1 MDPQSVAFVPHS
13 DSWRLCN
20 DLLRLQQVQA
30 DHTDRLLRLERRQD
44 DDARMKS
51 VWGATS
57 PFPSVLSGTPQQ
69 PPIHHLKDFDD
80 EPANLIGSLHLDPDE
95 EPRRMGATSRANSVR
110 FDESANQGH
119 WAHASRSSIDFLPRS
134 TSSLA
139 GLGMTERTSSH
150 KSDGRASSVHSVRSA
165 ASGRASSINLD
176 TGYAS
181 PVDTPVIAPGLLIL
195 GPVPAIVRCWLNT
208 NFKHDA
214 LLYAA
219 VSSASYKSQIDERL
233 VQYLDLEDCVVE
245 SASGSRL
252 LALPVYFAEAVPL
265 PTSARPSSPAP
276 QVPSATV
283 EFNVLTNTQ
292 TDVYSKA
299 IQIVIGSDVLRS
311 RGADILFSS
320 NSMTLF
326 DDDQCKLSIPLVR
339 PESEST
345 FNSLFISSM
354 QPPKLQEMVR
364 EEQTQLNGLGQND
377 MSTTV
382 NDMVYEDELSSR
394 PANEVLQ
401 QPMEITADDEIPSR
415 SRQHT
420 PAPRVVRLENKDS
433 AASTQAS
440 PSAPPISSPSIW
452 SNWRRETSSQN
463 TGTGTGSATTK
474 PKDSGYQRRDAGI
487 KVLRPTRTISRT
499 FSSGSVAS
507 TPAADGKS
515 RYFDEG
521 KKRGQDTV
529 AGDEK
534 PLSRRPTGDGEVEMT
549 TSKTRS
555 NPAGGASAFSW
566 LHSGSK
572 P

>member
-1 MDPQSVAFVPHS
+1 MDPQSVAFVPHN

-20 DLLRLQQVQA
+20 DLLRLQQVQQ

-69 PPIHHLKDFDD
+69 APVHHLKDFDD
-80 EPANLIGSLHLDPDE
+80 EPVNLIGSLHLDPDD

-181 PVDTPVIAPGLLIL
+181 PVDTPAIAPGLLIL
-195 GPVPAIVRCWLNT
+195 GPVPAIVRCWVNT

-219 VSSASYKSQIDERL
+219 VSTASFKSQVDERL
-233 VQYLDLEDCVVE
+233 VQHLGLEHCTVE
-245 SASGSRL
+245 NAAGGRS
-252 LALPVYFAEAVPL
+252 LALSVYFAEAVPH
-265 PTSARPSSPAP
+265 PISTRASSPAP
-276 QVPSATV
+276 QVPSVTV
-283 EFNVLTNTQ
+283 EFSIVAPMQPEL
-292 TDVYSKA
+292 DSKA

-311 RGADILFSS
+311 HNADILFSS
-320 NSMTLF
+320 NSMTIF

-339 PESEST
+339 PENEAT
-345 FNSLFISSM
+345 FNSLYISSS
-354 QPPKLQEMVR
+354 QPTDPTQHIMP
-364 EEQTQLNGLGQND
+364 EEQVQLNGLGQTEPNTPSNELIFD
-377 MSTTV
+377 DEPLHSVADNLQETTEAPTAE
-382 NDMVYEDELSSR
+382 EDVRLSRSELSASK
-394 PANEVLQ
+394 
-401 QPMEITADDEIPSR
+401 
-415 SRQHT
+415 
-420 PAPRVVRLENKDS
+420 VVRSENKDS
-433 AASTQAS
+433 TTSTQAP
-440 PSAPPISSPSIW
+440 PSAPPTSSPSIW
-452 SNWRRETSSQN
+452 SNWRREASNQNNGSETAGATSK
-463 TGTGTGSATTK
+463 TK
-474 PKDSGYQRRDAGI
+474 DIGYQRRDAGI
-487 KVLRPTRTISRT
+487 KVLRPTRSSGRT
-499 FSSGSVAS
+499 FSGGSVAS
-507 TPAADGKS
+507 SPAGDGRS
-515 RYFDEG
+515 RYFDDG
-521 KKRGQDTV
+521 KKRGLDTV

-534 PLSRRPTGDGEVEMT
+534 GTRTTGEGQVEAV

-566 LHSGSK
+566 LHSGNRA
-572 P
+572 

>member
-1 MDPQSVAFVPHS
+1 MDPQSVAFVPHN

-20 DLLRLQQVQA
+20 DLLRLQQVQQ

-69 PPIHHLKDFDD
+69 APIHHLKDFDD
-80 EPANLIGSLHLDPDE
+80 EPVNLIGSLHLDPDE

-181 PVDTPVIAPGLLIL
+181 PVDTPAIAPGLLIL
-195 GPVPAIVRCWLNT
+195 GPVPAIVRCWINT
-208 NFKHDA
+208 KFKHDA

-219 VSSASYKSQIDERL
+219 VSTASYKSQIDERL
-233 VQYLDLEDCVVE
+233 VQHLGLEHCIVE
-245 SASGSRL
+245 SASGERL
-252 LALPVYFAEAVPL
+252 LALSVYFAEAIPH
-265 PTSARPSSPAP
+265 PISTRSSSPAP
-276 QVPSATV
+276 QVPSVTV
-283 EFNVLTNTQ
+283 EFSIVALAQ
-292 TDVYSKA
+292 PDPDSKA
-299 IQIVIGSDVLRS
+299 IQIIIGSDVLRS
-311 RGADILFSS
+311 HNADILFST

-339 PESEST
+339 PENEGA
-345 FNSLFISSM
+345 FNSLSISSSRSTKPRDIM
-354 QPPKLQEMVR
+354 P
-364 EEQTQLNGLGQND
+364 EEEAQLNGLGQTEPNTPSHEL
-377 MSTTV
+377 MF
-382 NDMVYEDELSSR
+382 EDG
-394 PANEVLQ
+394 PLQ
-401 QPMEITADDEIPSR
+401 PVADTLQEATGKPLDEEDVRPSR
-415 SRQHT
+415 SQLS
-420 PAPRVVRLENKDS
+420 ASKVVRSENKDS
-433 AASTQAS
+433 TTSTQVP
-440 PSAPPISSPSIW
+440 PSAPPTSSPSIW

-463 TGTGTGSATTK
+463 SGAEMAGATPKTK
-474 PKDSGYQRRDAGI
+474 DTGYQRRDGGI
-487 KVLRPTRTISRT
+487 KVLRPSRSIGRT

-507 TPAADGKS
+507 SPAGDGRS

-521 KKRGQDTV
+521 KKRGTDTV

-534 PLSRRPTGDGEVEMT
+534 MTRVTGDSQAEPV

-566 LHSGSK
+566 LHSGNRA
-572 P
+572 

>member
-1 MDPQSVAFVPHS
+1 MDPQSVAFVPTT

-20 DLLRLQQVQA
+20 DLLRLQQVQQ

-57 PFPSVLSGTPQQ
+57 PFPSVLSGTPQHA
-69 PPIHHLKDFDD
+69 PIHHLKDFDD
-80 EPANLIGSLHLDPDE
+80 EPVNLISSLHLDPDE

-139 GLGMTERTSSH
+139 GLGMTERSSSH
-150 KSDGRASSVHSVRSA
+150 KSDGRASSVHSVRSV

-181 PVDTPVIAPGLLIL
+181 PVDTPAIAPGLLIL
-195 GPVPAIVRCWLNT
+195 GPVPAIVRCWINT

-219 VSSASYKSQIDERL
+219 VSTASYRSQIDERL
-233 VQYLDLEDCVVE
+233 VQHLGLEHCIVE
-245 SASGSRL
+245 SASGARS
-252 LALPVYFAEAVPL
+252 LALSVYFAEAIPHPV
-265 PTSARPSSPAP
+265 SIRSSSPAP
-276 QVPSATV
+276 QVPSVTV
-283 EFNVLTNTQ
+283 EFSIVVLAQ
-292 TDVYSKA
+292 PDLDSKA

-311 RGADILFSS
+311 HNADILFSS

-339 PESEST
+339 PENEGT
-345 FNSLFISSM
+345 FNSLFISSS
-354 QPPKLQEMVR
+354 QPTKLR
-364 EEQTQLNGLGQND
+364 DALPEEQIQLNGLGQTEPNTP
-377 MSTTV
+377 SNELV
-382 NDMVYEDELSSR
+382 FEDEPSQ
-394 PANEVLQ
+394 PVANILQ
-401 QPMEITADDEIPSR
+401 EQIEEPMAEEDVRPSR
-415 SRQHT
+415 SQLL
-420 PAPRVVRLENKDS
+420 ASKIVRSEDKDS
-433 AASTQAS
+433 TSSTQVP
-440 PSAPPISSPSIW
+440 PSAPQTSSPSIW
-452 SNWRRETSSQN
+452 SNWRREASSQN
-463 TGTGTGSATTK
+463 SGPETAGATSK
-474 PKDSGYQRRDAGI
+474 IKDTGYQRRDGGI
-487 KVLRPTRTISRT
+487 KVLRPSRSSGRT

-507 TPAADGKS
+507 SPAGDGRS
-515 RYFDEG
+515 RYFDDG
-521 KKRGQDTV
+521 KKRGADTAV
-529 AGDEK
+529 GDE
-534 PLSRRPTGDGEVEMT
+534 RTTRMTGASQVEPV

-566 LHSGSK
+566 LHSGNRA
-572 P
+572 

>member
-1 MDPQSVAFVPHS
+1 MDPQSVAFVPTT

-20 DLLRLQQVQA
+20 DLLRLQQVQQ

-57 PFPSVLSGTPQQ
+57 PFPSVLSGTPQHA
-69 PPIHHLKDFDD
+69 PIHHLKDFDD
-80 EPANLIGSLHLDPDE
+80 EPVNLISSLHLDPDE

-139 GLGMTERTSSH
+139 GLGMTERSSSH
-150 KSDGRASSVHSVRSA
+150 KSDGRASSVHSVRSV

-181 PVDTPVIAPGLLIL
+181 PVDTPAIAPGLLIL
-195 GPVPAIVRCWLNT
+195 GPVPAIVRCWINT

-219 VSSASYKSQIDERL
+219 VSTASYRSQIDERL
-233 VQYLDLEDCVVE
+233 VQHLGLEHCIVE
-245 SASGSRL
+245 SASGARS
-252 LALPVYFAEAVPL
+252 LALSVYFAEAIPHPV
-265 PTSARPSSPAP
+265 SIRSSSPAP
-276 QVPSATV
+276 QVPSVTV
-283 EFNVLTNTQ
+283 EFSIVVLAQ
-292 TDVYSKA
+292 PDLDSKA

-311 RGADILFSS
+311 HNADILFSS

-339 PESEST
+339 PENEGA
-345 FNSLFISSM
+345 FNSLFISSS
-354 QPPKLQEMVR
+354 QPTKLR
-364 EEQTQLNGLGQND
+364 DALPEEQIQLNGLGQTEPNTP
-377 MSTTV
+377 SNELV
-382 NDMVYEDELSSR
+382 FEDEPSQ
-394 PANEVLQ
+394 PVANILQ
-401 QPMEITADDEIPSR
+401 EQIEEPMAEEDVRPSR
-415 SRQHT
+415 SQLL
-420 PAPRVVRLENKDS
+420 ASKIVRSEDKDS
-433 AASTQAS
+433 TSSTQVP
-440 PSAPPISSPSIW
+440 PSAPQTSSPSIW
-452 SNWRRETSSQN
+452 SNWRREASSQN
-463 TGTGTGSATTK
+463 SGPETAGATSK
-474 PKDSGYQRRDAGI
+474 IKDTGYQRRDGGI
-487 KVLRPTRTISRT
+487 KVLRPSRSSGRT

-507 TPAADGKS
+507 SPAGDGRS
-515 RYFDEG
+515 RYFDDG
-521 KKRGQDTV
+521 KKRGADTAV
-529 AGDEK
+529 GDE
-534 PLSRRPTGDGEVEMT
+534 RTTRMTGASQVEPV

-566 LHSGSK
+566 LHSGNRA
-572 P
+572 

>member
-1 MDPQSVAFVPHS
+1 MDPQSVAFVPHN

-20 DLLRLQQVQA
+20 DLLRLQQVQQ

-69 PPIHHLKDFDD
+69 APVHHLKDFDD
-80 EPANLIGSLHLDPDE
+80 EPVNLIGSLHLDPDD

-181 PVDTPVIAPGLLIL
+181 PVDTPAIAPGLLIL
-195 GPVPAIVRCWLNT
+195 GPVPAIVRCWVNT

-219 VSSASYKSQIDERL
+219 VSTASYKSQVDERL
-233 VQYLDLEDCVVE
+233 VQHLGLEHCLVE
-245 SASGSRL
+245 NGSGGRS
-252 LALPVYFAEAVPL
+252 LALSVYFAEAVPH
-265 PTSARPSSPAP
+265 PVSTRSSSPAP
-276 QVPSATV
+276 QVPSVTV
-283 EFNVLTNTQ
+283 EFSIVAPTHPEL
-292 TDVYSKA
+292 DSKA

-311 RGADILFSS
+311 HNADILFSS
-320 NSMTLF
+320 NSMTIF

-339 PESEST
+339 PENEAT
-345 FNSLFISSM
+345 FNSLSISSS
-354 QPPKLQEMVR
+354 QPTEPQHMMP
-364 EEQTQLNGLGQND
+364 EEQAQLNGLGQTEPNTP
-377 MSTTV
+377 S
-382 NDMVYEDELSSR
+382 NEL
-394 PANEVLQ
+394 
-401 QPMEITADDEIPSR
+401 MFDDEPLQPVADTLDRATENPMVEEDVKLGRPQPSA
-415 SRQHT
+415 SK
-420 PAPRVVRLENKDS
+420 VVRPENKDS
-433 AASTQAS
+433 TTSTPVP
-440 PSAPPISSPSIW
+440 PSAPSNSSPSIW
-452 SNWRRETSSQN
+452 SNWRRETSSQAN
-463 TGTGTGSATTK
+463 GSETGGGTSKTK
-474 PKDSGYQRRDAGI
+474 DIGYQRRDAGI
-487 KVLRPTRTISRT
+487 KVLRPTRSSGRT

-507 TPAADGKS
+507 SPAGDGRS
-515 RYFDEG
+515 RYFDDG
-521 KKRGQDTV
+521 KKRGLDTV

-534 PLSRRPTGDGEVEMT
+534 ATRMTGEGQVEAV

-566 LHSGSK
+566 LHSGNRA
-572 P
+572 

>member
-1 MDPQSVAFVPHS
+1 MDPQSVAFVPTT

-20 DLLRLQQVQA
+20 DLLRLQQVQQ

-57 PFPSVLSGTPQQ
+57 PFPSVLSGTPQHA
-69 PPIHHLKDFDD
+69 PIHHLKDFDD
-80 EPANLIGSLHLDPDE
+80 EPVNLISSLHLDPDE

-139 GLGMTERTSSH
+139 GLGMTERSSSH

-181 PVDTPVIAPGLLIL
+181 PVDTPAIAPGLLIL
-195 GPVPAIVRCWLNT
+195 GPVPAIVRCWINT

-219 VSSASYKSQIDERL
+219 VSTASYRSQIDERL
-233 VQYLDLEDCVVE
+233 VQHLGLEHCIVE
-245 SASGSRL
+245 SASGARS
-252 LALPVYFAEAVPL
+252 LALSVYFAEAVPH
-265 PTSARPSSPAP
+265 PVSIRSSSPAP
-276 QVPSATV
+276 QVPSVTV
-283 EFNVLTNTQ
+283 DFSIVVEAQPDL
-292 TDVYSKA
+292 DSKA

-311 RGADILFSS
+311 HNADILFSS

-339 PESEST
+339 PENEGA
-345 FNSLFISSM
+345 FNSLFISSS
-354 QPPKLQEMVR
+354 QPTKLR
-364 EEQTQLNGLGQND
+364 DALPEEQIQLNGLGQTEPNTP
-377 MSTTV
+377 S
-382 NDMVYEDELSSR
+382 NEL
-394 PANEVLQ
+394 VF
-401 QPMEITADDEIPSR
+401 DDEPSQPVANILQEPIEEPMAEEDVRPSR
-415 SRQHT
+415 SQL
-420 PAPRVVRLENKDS
+420 PASKIVRSEDKDS
-433 AASTQAS
+433 TSSTQVP
-440 PSAPPISSPSIW
+440 PSAPQTSSPSIW
-452 SNWRRETSSQN
+452 SNWRREASSQN
-463 TGTGTGSATTK
+463 SGPEMAGATSK
-474 PKDSGYQRRDAGI
+474 NKDTGYQRRDGGI
-487 KVLRPTRTISRT
+487 KVLRPSRSSGRT

-507 TPAADGKS
+507 SPAGDGRS

-521 KKRGQDTV
+521 KKRGADTV
-529 AGDEK
+529 AGDERTTK
-534 PLSRRPTGDGEVEMT
+534 MTGASQVEPV

-566 LHSGSK
+566 LHSGNRA
-572 P
+572 